1 MFQYFYILIFKK
13 KYYRIC
19 LKKINVRGDIQ
30 MMQTQI
36 SVEQNLDHIGQKK
49 FSCFSTKNY
58 YLEVSEFIK
67 TLNTP
72 AANTTL
78 LNEEIAKC
86 FEEIKK
92 QGHQNPVLI
101 GAIPFDITKKSSL
114 NFYADHKKITQA
126 SSTINS
132 LKNRNNIEIIN
143 KSLLIQRQKFEGT
156 VQLALDAFEK
166 KKVEKVVLSQA
177 VEYEFNRH
185 QEPEN
190 LLAAFSV
197 HDKNR

>member
-58 YLEVSEFIK
+58 YLEVNEFVK

-72 AANTTL
+72 AANTAL

-143 KSLLIQRQKFEGT
+143 KSLGCVDTFSL
-156 VQLALDAFEK
+156 K
-166 KKVEKVVLSQA
+166 K
-177 VEYEFNRH
+177 
-185 QEPEN
+185 
-190 LLAAFSV
+190 
-197 HDKNR
+197 

>member
-1 MFQYFYILIFKK
+1 
-13 KYYRIC
+13 
-19 LKKINVRGDIQ
+19 

-58 YLEVSEFIK
+58 YLEVNEFVK

-72 AANTTL
+72 AANTAL

-114 NFYADHKKITQA
+114 NFMLIIKITQS

-132 LKNRNNIEIIN
+132 LKIVITLR
-143 KSLLIQRQKFEGT
+143 
-156 VQLALDAFEK
+156 
-166 KKVEKVVLSQA
+166 
-177 VEYEFNRH
+177 
-185 QEPEN
+185 
-190 LLAAFSV
+190 
-197 HDKNR
+197 

>member
-1 MFQYFYILIFKK
+1 
-13 KYYRIC
+13 
-19 LKKINVRGDIQ
+19 

-86 FEEIKK
+86 FEEIKSK
-92 QGHQNPVLI
+92 
-101 GAIPFDITKKSSL
+101 AI
-114 NFYADHKKITQA
+114 KIQ
-126 SSTINS
+126 
-132 LKNRNNIEIIN
+132 
-143 KSLLIQRQKFEGT
+143 F
-156 VQLALDAFEK
+156 
-166 KKVEKVVLSQA
+166 
-177 VEYEFNRH
+177 
-185 QEPEN
+185 
-190 LLAAFSV
+190 
-197 HDKNR
+197 

>member
-1 MFQYFYILIFKK
+1 MLE
-13 KYYRIC
+13 
-19 LKKINVRGDIQ
+19 KINVRGDIQ

-58 YLEVSEFIK
+58 YLEVNEFVK

-72 AANTTL
+72 AANTAL

-114 NFYADHKKITQA
+114 NFYADHKKITQS

-132 LKNRNNIEIIN
+132 LKIVITLR
-143 KSLLIQRQKFEGT
+143 
-156 VQLALDAFEK
+156 
-166 KKVEKVVLSQA
+166 
-177 VEYEFNRH
+177 
-185 QEPEN
+185 
-190 LLAAFSV
+190 
-197 HDKNR
+197 

>member
-1 MFQYFYILIFKK
+1 MLE
-13 KYYRIC
+13 
-19 LKKINVRGDIQ
+19 KINVRGDIQ

-86 FEEIKK
+86 FEEIKSK
-92 QGHQNPVLI
+92 
-101 GAIPFDITKKSSL
+101 AI
-114 NFYADHKKITQA
+114 KIQ
-126 SSTINS
+126 
-132 LKNRNNIEIIN
+132 
-143 KSLLIQRQKFEGT
+143 F
-156 VQLALDAFEK
+156 
-166 KKVEKVVLSQA
+166 
-177 VEYEFNRH
+177 
-185 QEPEN
+185 
-190 LLAAFSV
+190 
-197 HDKNR
+197 